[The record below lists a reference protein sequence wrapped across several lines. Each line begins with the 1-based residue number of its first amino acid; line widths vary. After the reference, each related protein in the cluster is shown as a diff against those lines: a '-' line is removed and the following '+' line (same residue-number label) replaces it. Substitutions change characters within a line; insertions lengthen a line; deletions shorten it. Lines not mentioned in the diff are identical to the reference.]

1 MFYCVVVYFHD
12 LYRICMN
19 PLARQNRDKKKYSFS
34 FHTRKKENPSPPN
47 RSRNYDL
54 PITSSDATRDSW
66 ELRPLNYKVHLV
78 IQCTKISNKRFIIQ
92 LKYS

>member
-1 MFYCVVVYFHD
+1 MFCCVVVYFHD
-12 LYRICMN
+12 LCRICMN

-54 PITSSDATRDSW
+54 PITRLVGAKAIKLQGSSSDTMHQ
-66 ELRPLNYKVHLV
+66 N
-78 IQCTKISNKRFIIQ
+78 I
-92 LKYS
+92 